1 MIWNLTMEKA
11 GRGEMQAL
19 QLVRLRQTVERAY
32 HCVPSYRAKMEAGGV
47 KPDDIRTLDDI
58 ARLPFTTKQ
67 DMRDAYPYG
76 LLAVPMKRVVRVHC
90 SSGTTGKPTVVA
102 YTRHDLGVWA
112 EVLARTLVAGGLSDS
127 SVFQVAVNYGLF
139 TGGLGFHYAAE
150 MVGASVVPI
159 SGGNTVRQVM
169 LIKDF
174 GTTAMIITPSYSLH
188 LAETMREM
196 GVKPEDTALE
206 SIFCGAETWSDRMH
220 DQIEETYGVKAFD
233 VYGLSE
239 IIGPGVACE
248 CSAHDGLHIQEDHFY
263 TEIIDPASGEVLP
276 DGAEGELVITT
287 LTKEGMPMIRYRT
300 RDLSSLRR
308 DRCPCGRTQARMAR
322 VLGRSDDMLIIRGAN
337 IFPSQV
343 EDVLLGLGETA
354 PHYQLL
360 VERES
365 NLDKLTV
372 LVERGDGMADSS
384 PDAVKAA
391 ERKIQEKLK
400 AATGLSPLVRL
411 VAPKTI
417 ERSEG
422 KAKRVIDRRAM

>member
-1 MIWNLTMEKA
+1 
-11 GRGEMQAL
+11 
-19 QLVRLRQTVERAY
+19 
-32 HCVPSYRAKMEAGGV
+32 
-47 KPDDIRTLDDI
+47 
-58 ARLPFTTKQ
+58 
-67 DMRDAYPYG
+67 
-76 LLAVPMKRVVRVHC
+76 
-90 SSGTTGKPTVVA
+90 
-102 YTRHDLGVWA
+102 
-112 EVLARTLVAGGLSDS
+112 
-127 SVFQVAVNYGLF
+127 
-139 TGGLGFHYAAE
+139 
-150 MVGASVVPI
+150 
-159 SGGNTVRQVM
+159 
-169 LIKDF
+169 
-174 GTTAMIITPSYSLH
+174 
-188 LAETMREM
+188 
-196 GVKPEDTALE
+196 
-206 SIFCGAETWSDRMH
+206 MH
-220 DQIEETYGVKAFD
+220 DQIEEIRRKGFD

-276 DGAEGELVITT
+276 DGAEGEVVITT

-365 NLDKLTV
+365 NLDTLTV
-372 LVERGDGMADSS
+372 LVERNGGMADSS

-411 VAPKTI
+411 VEPKTI
-417 ERSEG
+417 ARSEG